1 MEEFIEIHVTTS
13 TIEEAREIGAGLVDT
28 GLVSCSQITTSIES
42 TYRWEEDICRE
53 EEYLLTLKTKRK
65 LFGEVADYIRERHS
79 YEVPQIVA
87 VPIVAGTDDYLGWIR
102 DNTKD

>member
-1 MEEFIEIHVTTS
+1 MEEFIEIQVTTS
-13 TIEEAREIGAGLVDT
+13 TIEEAREIGDGLVDA
-28 GLVSCSQITTSIES
+28 GLVSCAQIASPIES
-42 TYRWEEDICRE
+42 IYRWEEDICRE

-65 LFGEVADYIRERHS
+65 LFGEVADYIREIHS

-87 VPIVAGTDDYLGWIR
+87 LPIVAGTDDYLGWIR